1 MKNYTLKDCIDIF
14 FYDPDPPEE
23 FYTRCEQLMSQ
34 IFINLQCGYKLSV
47 EDYIFL
53 ILCFGDKLSQWSNL
67 CDTGSGGNGDVDFD
81 SDQYEFVGKFI
92 QEVVRQVI
100 DPILR
105 NYMERDVQKL
115 SEGLSKMLNTYK
127 NAKKWMIEK
136 GYEV

>member
-14 FYDPDPPEE
+14 FYDNDPPKE
-23 FYTRCEQLMSQ
+23 FYTRCEQIMSQ

-47 EDYIFL
+47 NDYIFL
-53 ILCFGDKLSQWSNL
+53 ILCFDDKLSQWSNL
-67 CDTGSGGNGDVDFD
+67 CDPGFGGNGDVDFN
-81 SDQYEFVGKFI
+81 SDQYEFEGKFI

-115 SEGLSKMLNTYK
+115 SEGLSKITEVYK
-127 NAKKWMIEK
+127 EAKKWMIEK